1 MATSTLLKLGLF
13 TFSIETAAFN
23 QLQRAWSFTWSEQKR
38 LGTIPQLQYTGEGQQ
53 TINLSGS
60 VFPGQ
65 YGVVDTVEKMAILGR
80 QGKPLLLVAGT
91 GDLLD
96 YWCITSVEQT
106 NSYLDQQGQ
115 PRKINFSLAISYYGE
130 YDAISDQ
137 TKR

>member
-1 MATSTLLKLGLF
+1 MATSTLLKLGPF

-23 QLQRAWSFTWSEQKR
+23 QLHRTWSFTWSKQNR

-53 TINLSGS
+53 TINLSGR

-65 YGVVDTVEKMAILGR
+65 YGVVDTVEQMAKLGQ
-80 QGKPLLLVAGT
+80 QGKPLLLLAGT

-106 NSYLDQQGQ
+106 NSYLDQHGQ
-115 PRKINFSLAISYYGE
+115 PRKIDFSLAISYYGE
-130 YDAISDQ
+130 HYEVSNE
-137 TKR
+137 TRR